1 MYFHPLTA
9 REISDAFAH
18 NQGEHGELLHS
29 GAMHGV
35 VLRAGEGQEVLGQ
48 GTYVLAFVLGIKPA
62 FCKMHTGQ
70 DMRGGSAAYLRCTF
84 HDVLYATMSA
94 TCQEHDVFG
103 LAYDQ
108 VLLVGKGILRF
119 PLRSE
124 EQTVSPWP
132 RVYALHPSEEQ
143 ETRCYL
149 HWSIV
154 VKDNTGR
161 CLQSRV
167 QTDVVHAVRPE

>member
-18 NQGEHGELLHS
+18 NQGEHGELLYS

-35 VLRAGEGQEVLGQ
+35 VLRAGEGQEVLCQ

-84 HDVLYATMSA
+84 HNVLYATMSA
-94 TCQEHDVFG
+94 TSQEHDVSC
-103 LAYDQ
+103 LAHDQ
-108 VLLVGKGILRF
+108 VLLVGKGILRV

-132 RVYALHPSEEQ
+132 RVCALYPSEE
-143 ETRCYL
+143 
-149 HWSIV
+149 
-154 VKDNTGR
+154 
-161 CLQSRV
+161 
-167 QTDVVHAVRPE
+167 